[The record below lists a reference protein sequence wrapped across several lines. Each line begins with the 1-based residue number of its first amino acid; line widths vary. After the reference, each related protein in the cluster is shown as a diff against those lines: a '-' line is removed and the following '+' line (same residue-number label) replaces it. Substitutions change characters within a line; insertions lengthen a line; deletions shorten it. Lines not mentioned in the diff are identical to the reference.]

1 LILIADKGG
10 NKVEILKILDTLED
24 IVSNSTSVPLSGKCL
39 IDRDEVLDYILELK
53 ERVPDDIKQA
63 KWVKEERER
72 ILNEAKAQ
80 AQKMLSEAEGKVQAL
95 INEHEI
101 TKKAYEQ
108 ANQTIAESQKNARE
122 IRIGARE
129 YADNLLAQIQ
139 DTLEQAIRII
149 EKNREELR

>member
-1 LILIADKGG
+1 M
-10 NKVEILKILDTLED
+10 EILKILDTLED

-39 IDRDEVLDYILELK
+39 VDRGEILDYIGELK

-72 ILNEAKAQ
+72 ILGEAKAQ
-80 AQKMLSEAEGKVQAL
+80 AQKIVDEAEGKVQAL
-95 INEHEI
+95 INDHEI

-108 ANQTIAESQKNARE
+108 ANQTIADSQKNARE
-122 IRIGARE
+122 IRLGSRE

-139 DTLEQAIRII
+139 DTLNKANQII
-149 EKNREELR
+149 EKNREELK

>member
-1 LILIADKGG
+1 
-10 NKVEILKILDTLED
+10 VEILKILDTLED

-101 TKKAYEQ
+101 T
-108 ANQTIAESQKNARE
+108 TTGILTESFKTFTMA
-122 IRIGARE
+122 
-129 YADNLLAQIQ
+129 
-139 DTLEQAIRII
+139 AI
-149 EKNREELR
+149 LSGF

>member
-1 LILIADKGG
+1 
-10 NKVEILKILDTLED
+10 VEILKILDTLED

-39 IDRDEVLDYILELK
+39 VDRGEILDYIGELK

-72 ILNEAKAQ
+72 ILGEAKAQ
-80 AQKMLSEAEGKVQAL
+80 AQKIVDEAEGKVQAL
-95 INEHEI
+95 INDHEI

-108 ANQTIAESQKNARE
+108 ANQTIADSQKNARE
-122 IRIGARE
+122 IRLGSRE

-139 DTLEQAIRII
+139 DTLNKANQII
-149 EKNREELR
+149 EKNREELK

>member
-1 LILIADKGG
+1 M
-10 NKVEILKILDTLED
+10 EILKILDTLEE

-39 IDRDEVLDYILELK
+39 VDRGEILDYIGELK

-72 ILNEAKAQ
+72 ILGEAKAQ
-80 AQKMLSEAEGKVQAL
+80 AQKIIDEAEGKIQAL

-108 ANQTIAESQKNARE
+108 ANQTIADSQKNARE
-122 IRIGARE
+122 IRLGSRE

-139 DTLEQAIRII
+139 DTLAKAIQII
-149 EKNREELR
+149 EKNREELK